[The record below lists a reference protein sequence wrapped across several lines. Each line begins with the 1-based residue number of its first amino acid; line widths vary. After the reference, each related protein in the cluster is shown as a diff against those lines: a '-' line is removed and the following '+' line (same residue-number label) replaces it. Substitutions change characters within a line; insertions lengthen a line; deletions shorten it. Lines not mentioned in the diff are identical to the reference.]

1 MIFHDFKGF
10 FNVFFNVF
18 TFRTSLAQKKF
29 NFFYFV
35 PLNDQNFRY
44 ILDWGLRQV
53 IHNLIQ
59 GHLDVPEV
67 LNVHMNEI
75 YKEPTTIKSKKLKFK

>member
-10 FNVFFNVF
+10 FNGFLMF
-18 TFRTSLAQKKF
+18 SLLEEVWHKKSSI
-29 NFFYFV
+29 FFYFV

-75 YKEPTTIKSKKLKFK
+75 YKEPTSIKSKKLKFK